1 MAKKMMKQ
9 VIMNDN
15 SESGSSVD
23 CDEESDN
30 GPMSTNSQSSVP
42 YLKHPM
48 HKISG
53 ITSNDIDMD

>member
-1 MAKKMMKQ
+1 MMKQ

-23 CDEESDN
+23 CEEESDN